1 MALGLLGLLFLLC
14 IFLSIIGIFFVVLK
28 NGYLLNKKWIFI
40 SLVIYCL
47 LLSFIN
53 FTAAPSNYLINKLF
67 GILFALCAISSIFFK
82 SNKANYCR
90 LLIGI
95 SIIGNM
101 IQLLFFNWVI

>member
-1 MALGLLGLLFLLC
+1 MALGLLRLLFLLF

-53 FTAAPSNYLINKLF
+53 FTAEPSNYLINKLF

-101 IQLLFFNWVI
+101 IQLLFF

>member
-47 LLSFIN
+47 LLSFIIFLDNIN
-53 FTAAPSNYLINKLF
+53 F
-67 GILFALCAISSIFFK
+67 ISKIFNF
-82 SNKANYCR
+82 R
-90 LLIGI
+90 HEV
-95 SIIGNM
+95 
-101 IQLLFFNWVI
+101 LFFNWVI

>member
-1 MALGLLGLLFLLC
+1 MALGLLG
-14 IFLSIIGIFFVVLK
+14 
-28 NGYLLNKKWIFI
+28 
-40 SLVIYCL
+40 L

-67 GILFALCAISSIFFK
+67 GILFALCAISSIFFR
-82 SNKANYCR
+82 SNKENYCR

-101 IQLLFFNWVI
+101 IQLLFF